1 MLLWPLSMPSGSKT
15 KWNRHRTPTRRVRTR
30 RRRWSGVAIGLV
42 LLTVLVAVD
51 GLAIWGI
58 FSARRSA
65 RAATRVDLELQTQ
78 VHARSLESLLANLR
92 ADLVF
97 LSQSPPIAQLPTIQ
111 DRSDPMVRRWLR
123 LNAEGT
129 LLLFFAANP
138 AVERIAVRDAGGK
151 VLILAGRLDGE
162 PQILPADST
171 PDSMAGS
178 RTDPEELPAG
188 WLRGSWGIS
197 TPEVA
202 RLDAWIDA
210 GRLLGLAAPGV
221 EDRLLLEQER
231 PSEAATAD
239 GTAWVTA
246 PVVDDQWQPPVA
258 WWLTRR
264 EAGGQVM
271 RSFEELSRRY
281 RTTLIVNLAVILL
294 TLALATVAYRQVRW
308 AARLEVEN
316 EQQARVRELERRLMH
331 NERLASVGRLAA
343 GLAHEI
349 NNPLEGMAN
358 FLSVLEEDLA
368 SGDLEGAARWTPKL
382 RHGLER
388 SASVIR
394 QVLAFSDPARAPKEP
409 VQLTEILDETV
420 DFVGSNPA
428 FRGVTIEW
436 QAPPEEVRV
445 LANRTTLGQLFLN
458 LLLNACEAEIE
469 KGAEDSLIAGTI
481 TVALTTHSTP
491 RPLATVTVSDRGS
504 GFNEDALE
512 HLFEPFYSG
521 RGSSGL
527 GLAVCHGIVQDL
539 DGRITASNRPGGGA
553 EMRVDLPLPQAPA
566 ACEAPAAL
574 GEPATTP

>member
-1 MLLWPLSMPSGSKT
+1 MQSGAETQWTRPPSES
-15 KWNRHRTPTRRVRTR
+15 RQAESRR
-30 RRRWSGVAIGLV
+30 RRRWSGVALGLV

-65 RAATRVDLELQTQ
+65 RAAARLDLELQTQ
-78 VHARSLESLLANLR
+78 VHARSLESRLANLR

-97 LSQSPPIAQLPTIQ
+97 LSQSPPIAQLPTIR

-138 AVERIAVRDAGGK
+138 AIERIAVHDATGD
-151 VLILAGRLDGE
+151 VLVIAGRLDGE

-171 PDSMAGS
+171 LG
-178 RTDPEELPAG
+178 PEDLPTG
-188 WLRGSWGIS
+188 WLRGSWGIGS
-197 TPEVA
+197 PEVA

-210 GRLLGLAAPGV
+210 GTLLGLAAPGV
-221 EDRLLLEQER
+221 EDRLLLEQEP
-231 PSEAATAD
+231 PSEAAVAD
-239 GTAWVTA
+239 GTAWVSA
-246 PVVDDQWQPPVA
+246 PVVDDQWEPPVA

-294 TLALATVAYRQVRW
+294 TLALATVAYRQVRR

-331 NERLASVGRLAA
+331 SERLASVGRLAA

-358 FLSVLEEDLA
+358 FLSVLEEDLD

-394 QVLAFSDPARAPKEP
+394 QVLAFSDPARTPKEP
-409 VQLTEILDETV
+409 VEITRILDETV

-458 LLLNACEAEIE
+458 LLLNACEAAIE
-469 KGAEDSLIAGTI
+469 QGAQDAPVAGTI
-481 TVALTTHSTP
+481 TVLLTTHSTP
-491 RPLATVTVSDRGS
+491 RPVVTVSVADRGS

-553 EMRVDLPLPQAPA
+553 EMRVDLPLPA
-566 ACEAPAAL
+566 ATESFD
-574 GEPATTP
+574 EPSGTP

>member
-1 MLLWPLSMPSGSKT
+1 MPSGSKT
-15 KWNRHRTPTRRVRTR
+15 KWNRPRTEPRR

-58 FSARRSA
+58 VSARQSA

-97 LSQSPPIAQLPTIQ
+97 LSQSPPIAQLPTIH

-138 AVERIAVRDAGGK
+138 ALERIAVRDAGGQ
-151 VLILAGRLDGE
+151 VLVMAGRLDGE
-162 PQILPADST
+162 PQILPTDST
-171 PDSMAGS
+171 DSMPS
-178 RTDPEELPAG
+178 SQTHPEELPAG
-188 WLRGSWGIS
+188 WLRGSWGIG

-210 GRLLGLAAPGV
+210 GTLLGLAAPGV
-221 EDRLLLEQER
+221 EDRLLLEQEP

-239 GTAWVTA
+239 GTAWVAA
-246 PVVDDQWQPPVA
+246 PVVDDQWEPPVS

-294 TLALATVAYRQVRW
+294 TLALATVAYRQVRR

-331 NERLASVGRLAA
+331 SERLASVGRLAA

-358 FLSVLEEDLA
+358 FLSVLEEDLE

-394 QVLAFSDPARAPKEP
+394 QVLAFSDPARTPKEP
-409 VQLTEILDETV
+409 VEITEILDETV

-436 QAPPEEVRV
+436 QAPADGVRV

-469 KGAEDSLIAGTI
+469 KGAEDAPIAGAI
-481 TVALTTHSTP
+481 TVELTTHSTP
-491 RPLATVTVSDRGS
+491 RPVATVTISDRGS
-504 GFNEDALE
+504 GFNEDTLE

-553 EMRVDLPLPQAPA
+553 EMRVDLPLPQATA
-566 ACEAPAAL
+566 ASDA
-574 GEPATTP
+574 PATTP